1 MPENHA
7 PGHARRPYFELRSIF
22 AIGSKTAR
30 KSDSWTCSPLLD
42 ANDSLSR
49 MQCDNDLSKNL
60 TIILSK
66 VNEVYKMKVGAQT
79 ICLPCEEKVPEAE
92 RDNIQNKVKD
102 FFARIKESET
112 STKLKNFFRY

>member
-1 MPENHA
+1 MHPDMLEDHILNCVQYLRLEVKRLENRIAGHTALCWTPTTPCPECNV
-7 PGHARRPYFELRSIF
+7 
-22 AIGSKTAR
+22 
-30 KSDSWTCSPLLD
+30 
-42 ANDSLSR
+42 N
-49 MQCDNDLSKNL
+49 DNDLSKNL

-112 STKLKNFFRY
+112 STKLKNFFRF

>member
-1 MPENHA
+1 M
-7 PGHARRPYFELRSIF
+7 
-22 AIGSKTAR
+22 
-30 KSDSWTCSPLLD
+30 
-42 ANDSLSR
+42 
-49 MQCDNDLSKNL
+49 
-60 TIILSK
+60 LSK

-112 STKLKNFFRY
+112 STKLKNFFRFWILCLLLKNCVQFQIVNDLRSKLAEERPVKLDLLARLDRNVWVQLVRACEILTLDEQRV